1 MYLPLNKTGVSN
13 AITDETIYPCPSLV
27 PKSNPSFSPFY
38 PTIDYQNREYFSSNV
53 SKNDISERSNE
64 SNASDIA
71 RPISQNTVRSD
82 TVSSTSS
89 DNESPKVQYHIEENY
104 REVKSS
110 FSEKKEND
118 IDENL
123 LPVMDCKFNFREI
136 CKQCILLEDHLTH
149 NEKRCIDCCMKHFLA
164 LEGLSEEAIQL
175 DKTQEHYQLAKELP
189 SKIRNI
195 QKIWH
200 EDPQKNAHQCAQ
212 MLRDIRKKLMESCFS
227 IVFDNS
233 CDNGIC
239 KIKK

>member
-53 SKNDISERSNE
+53 SKNDISEKSNE
-64 SNASDIA
+64 SNVSDIA
-71 RPISQNTVRSD
+71 RPITQN
-82 TVSSTSS
+82 TVSSTLP

-110 FSEKKEND
+110 LSEKKKND

-189 SKIRNI
+189 STIRNI